1 MMTTLFTTFSY
12 IDTFGID
19 SIGYDTYGIVKDAF
33 CFAMRGNMGTTGR
46 PRSQAAHDA
55 ILKAALRLIT
65 KRGFRAVSVNEIT
78 AEAGVGKMTLYRRW
92 PNKAAVV
99 MDSLLEL
106 IGAETAFPK
115 ANCALE
121 SLRRQLHLQAA
132 FFRSTRGNLI
142 RSLVA
147 EAQSDRELAAAFRDR
162 WLNPRRE
169 GVRQNIQAAISEGS
183 LRGDFNIDTAI
194 DQLYGSLYY
203 RLLLSSGAISEQFI
217 EDTYQQFLAGHKARS
232 ASK

>member
-1 MMTTLFTTFSY
+1 M
-12 IDTFGID
+12 
-19 SIGYDTYGIVKDAF
+19 
-33 CFAMRGNMGTTGR
+33 
-46 PRSQAAHDA
+46 
-55 ILKAALRLIT
+55 
-65 KRGFRAVSVNEIT
+65 SVNEIA
-78 AEAGVGKMTLYRRW
+78 AEAGVGKMTIYRHW

-106 IGAETAFPK
+106 IGNETAFPK
-115 ANCALE
+115 AGSALE

-132 FFRSTRGNLI
+132 FFRSARGNLI
-142 RSLVA
+142 RSLVS
-147 EAQSDRELAAAFRDR
+147 EAQSDPELASAFRDR

-183 LRGDFNIDTAI
+183 LRRDFNIDTAI

-203 RLLLSSGAISEQFI
+203 RLLLGSGAIDDAFI

-232 ASK
+232 SARK

>member
-1 MMTTLFTTFSY
+1 M
-12 IDTFGID
+12 
-19 SIGYDTYGIVKDAF
+19 K
-33 CFAMRGNMGTTGR
+33 TTGR

-65 KRGFRAVSVNEIT
+65 KSGFRAVSVNEIA
-78 AEAGVGKMTLYRRW
+78 AEAGVGKMTLYRHW

-106 IGAETAFPK
+106 IGDETAFPR
-115 ANCALE
+115 ASSALE

-132 FFRSTRGNLI
+132 FFRSSRGNLI
-142 RSLVA
+142 RSLVS
-147 EAQSDRELAAAFRDR
+147 EAQSDPELAAAFRDR

-169 GVRQNIQAAISEGS
+169 GVRQNIQVAISEGL

-203 RLLLSSGAISEQFI
+203 RLLLGSGAIDEEFI

-232 ASK
+232 SARI